1 MAELERPTI
10 QLADASGPQPLS
22 DESNYKFLQ
31 QIFDAK
37 ERDPLAKAGYDVDAV
52 FQILEGKK
60 GYSAY
65 GAYGSDLAQQPDII
79 PNPMGTSINHA
90 IAFFYLTALG
100 LITYLKE
107 KNYSKTLFLLL
118 SLSILLEIS
127 HFIIPNRS
135 FQLLDLF
142 ANLLGTLLAIVI
154 IFFYKRLKNGKI

>member
-1 MAELERPTI
+1 MKEI
-10 QLADASGPQPLS
+10 
-22 DESNYKFLQ
+22 KFFKVRYLYY
-31 QIFDAK
+31 ISLVSLLVLYLF
-37 ERDPLAKAGYDVDAV
+37 PGSLIGY
-52 FQILEGKK
+52 FL
-60 GYSAY
+60 Y
-65 GAYGSDLAQQPDII
+65 GNLAQQPDLI

-107 KNYSKTLFLLL
+107 KNYNKTLFLLL

-154 IFFYKRLKNGKI
+154 IFFYKRFKNGKI